1 MDFGRVVTAMVTPFD
16 AEQQVNWTRTEELI
30 DYLIE
35 EQRTDSIV
43 VSGTTGE
50 SPTLIDEEK
59 LKLFETAV
67 KRAAGRCKIIAGTG
81 SNGTEH
87 SIHLTQEAEK
97 LGVDGMLLVAPY
109 YNRPTQEGLYQH
121 FKSIAEHTSLPVML
135 YNVPKRTA
143 VNIAAE
149 TTIRLAQELPNVVA
163 TKEATN
169 DFAQI
174 TKIITNTPENFRLYS
189 GDDEITLPIL
199 SVGGYGVVSV
209 ASHIRGK
216 EVRAVVE
223 AYVNGDVKQ
232 AAKLHGELMPL
243 FKALFL
249 YPNPVPVKYALSL
262 RNMDVGGVRLPLANL
277 QEDEKTA
284 LKPLFE

>member
-1 MDFGRVVTAMVTPFD
+1 
-16 AEQQVNWTRTEELI
+16 
-30 DYLIE
+30 
-35 EQRTDSIV
+35 
-43 VSGTTGE
+43 
-50 SPTLIDEEK
+50 
-59 LKLFETAV
+59 
-67 KRAAGRCKIIAGTG
+67 
-81 SNGTEH
+81 
-87 SIHLTQEAEK
+87 
-97 LGVDGMLLVAPY
+97 
-109 YNRPTQEGLYQH
+109 
-121 FKSIAEHTSLPVML
+121 
-135 YNVPKRTA
+135 
-143 VNIAAE
+143 
-149 TTIRLAQELPNVVA
+149 
-163 TKEATN
+163 TN

-262 RNMDVGGVRLPLANL
+262 RNMDVGGVRLP
-277 QEDEKTA
+277 
-284 LKPLFE
+284 